1 MREEDTTSEVGQ
13 HIAMAASSSDFLH
26 GADLE
31 AEKKWTE
38 ARQGYDLQSDSQ
50 WFLCPS
56 HVSQLSRTVPPTGD
70 QVLKIQVCE
79 EDV

>member
-1 MREEDTTSEVGQ
+1 
-13 HIAMAASSSDFLH
+13 MAASSSDFLH

-31 AEKKWTE
+31 AGEKWPE

-56 HVSQLSRTVPPTGD
+56 PVSQLSRTVPPTGD
-70 QVLKIQVCE
+70 QVLKYTSLWGRCLSQITVAFLE
-79 EDV
+79 I